1 METKTLV
8 QVLTFSKSP
17 TEIYEILLDSKK
29 HSQLTGGEAII
40 DNKKDGEFS
49 VFDGYCHGF
58 NIELHRNKK
67 IVQAWHFEEEGWPD
81 DHFSIC
87 TFKLEPNETGTKLSF
102 TQSGIPEHKYDAL
115 ASGWQEFYWDKL
127 K

>member
-17 TEIYEILLDSKK
+17 AEIYDILLDSKK

-40 DNKKDGEFS
+40 DSKKDGEFS

-87 TFKLEPNETGTKLSF
+87 TFKLEPIENGTKMSF

-115 ASGWQEFYWDKL
+115 ASGWQEFYWDNL